1 MTIRLWLMLTLF
13 ISLPSLAASPS
24 FDCNKASGEVEILI
38 CNDEG
43 LAKLD
48 RQLASVYHQALANIP
63 AAEQPKAMQRGWI
76 KGRNDC
82 WKSADVRQCIAQN
95 YQSRIIEL
103 QIEGGLLEVPA
114 SVVFNCGEFSQ
125 ITAVFYTQLEPVTAV
140 FSFDD
145 HQLIAS
151 NVISASGAK
160 YQGQNF
166 EFWEHHGEASVRY
179 FDTAAKCKIRK

>member
-1 MTIRLWLMLTLF
+1 MTIKLWLMLTLF
-13 ISLPSLAASPS
+13 ISFPSLAASPS
-24 FDCNKASGEVEILI
+24 FDCNKVSGEVEILI

-82 WKSADVRQCIAQN
+82 WKSADVRQCTAQN

>member
-13 ISLPSLAASPS
+13 ISFPSLAASPS
-24 FDCNKASGEVEILI
+24 FDCSKASGEVETLI

-48 RQLASVYHQALANIP
+48 RQLSQVYHQALPNIP
-63 AAEQPKAMQRGWI
+63 AVEQPKAMQRGWI

-82 WKSADVRQCIAQN
+82 WKSAGVRQCIAQN

-103 QIEGGLLEVPA
+103 QIEGGLLVVPA
-114 SVVFNCGEFSQ
+114 SVVFDCGEYLQ

-145 HQLIAS
+145 QQLIAS